1 MPDFLNKPFRIMPEP
16 VRVDLLSDAKKQK
29 NTVIV
34 FLSFYEPCINGL
46 VRVSGMGMAGSIAD

>member
-1 MPDFLNKPFRIMPEP
+1 MPEP
-16 VRVDLLSDAKKQK
+16 VRVDLLSNAKKQK

>member
-1 MPDFLNKPFRIMPEP
+1 MPEP
-16 VRVDLLSDAKKQK
+16 VRVDLLLGAKKQK

-46 VRVSGMGMAGSIAD
+46 VRVFGTGMAESITG